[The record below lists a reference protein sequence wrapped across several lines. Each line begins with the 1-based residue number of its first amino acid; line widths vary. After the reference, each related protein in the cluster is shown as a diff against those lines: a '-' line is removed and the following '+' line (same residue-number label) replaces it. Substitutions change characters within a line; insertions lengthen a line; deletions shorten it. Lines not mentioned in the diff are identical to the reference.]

1 MSERMKTLER
11 PTTVSAPAMAARA
24 VALCEGCPMARFCV
38 TKSTGE
44 CPPEVVVPEVV
55 EKVSY
60 RDALQDEGQSMVMAS
75 MQIKPI
81 ESSVDALGLE
91 AKRRQQEREKLQKI
105 LSEKAAA
112 DAKRAAEKRAME
124 NKRREQARRQLAKS
138 ASQPQPKVVRPKTS
152 LIGELIEST
161 MEMLGGAMG
170 GKKIV

>member
-1 MSERMKTLER
+1 MSERTKTLER
-11 PTTVSAPAMAARA
+11 PTTMAAPAMAARA

-38 TKSTGE
+38 TKNSGE
-44 CPPEVVVPEVV
+44 CPPEVVAPETDQS
-55 EKVSY
+55 VSY
-60 RDALQDEGQSMVMAS
+60 RDALQDDGRPVVMANL
-75 MQIKPI
+75 QIRPLGGG
-81 ESSVDALGLE
+81 DALELE
-91 AKRRQQEREKLQKI
+91 AKRRERDREKLRK
-105 LSEKAAA
+105 LTLEKAAA
-112 DAKRAAEKRAME
+112 DAKRAAEKQAME